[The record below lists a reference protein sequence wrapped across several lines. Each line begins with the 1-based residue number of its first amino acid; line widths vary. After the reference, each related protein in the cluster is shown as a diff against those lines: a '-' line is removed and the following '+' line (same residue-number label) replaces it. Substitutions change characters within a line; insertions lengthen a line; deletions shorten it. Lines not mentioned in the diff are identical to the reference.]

1 MEKIISKRY
10 FFKQKR
16 VAVIVILVVRLTL
29 SFFNSLQFFCQN
41 SRYFLFSEVF
51 TGYREL
57 LSIFSLLCVTIIV
70 LFSCITITR
79 RMLMTLS
86 KSGMNCGSSGEVCT
100 TETRDPLFAFS
111 RSIFLCFSQMQLKF
125 EL

>member
-1 MEKIISKRY
+1 MWKNY
-10 FFKQKR
+10 FETLFFQAKTCCCNCYFSCQTNP
-16 VAVIVILVVRLTL
+16 LV
-29 SFFNSLQFFCQN
+29 FSLQFFCQN

-57 LSIFSLLCVTIIV
+57 LSIFSLLCITIIV

>member
-1 MEKIISKRY
+1 
-10 FFKQKR
+10 
-16 VAVIVILVVRLTL
+16 
-29 SFFNSLQFFCQN
+29 
-41 SRYFLFSEVF
+41 
-51 TGYREL
+51 
-57 LSIFSLLCVTIIV
+57 
-70 LFSCITITR
+70 
-79 RMLMTLS
+79 MLMTLS